1 MEIKFETALLQLEK
15 TVHALENE
23 ELELE
28 ESIKLIEEG
37 IKLSLYCQ
45 KELERAD
52 GRIRQLLEN
61 GKGELVLEEF
71 EVEVDE

>member
-28 ESIKLIEEG
+28 ESIKLFEEG

>member
-15 TVHALENE
+15 IVHALENE

-28 ESIKLIEEG
+28 ESIKLFEEG